1 MAGAV
6 SRLSRWVLTAYE
18 KPTFLTGFYASQ
30 GLRAAVAILRE
41 EWFLLVSLGT
51 CLCFFLVGDAI
62 LAHLQEPVGLAVI
75 FTWLFVTMLGSSLA
89 AVRHA
94 DQLAVRL
101 GEPYGTLLL
110 TLSVT
115 FIEVVSISA
124 VMTHGENNPTLAR
137 DTLFAVVMIV
147 LNGMVGLCL
156 LMGGWRHCEQHY
168 NLQGAKTYL
177 SVIISLVVLSLVL
190 PAFTQTTPT
199 PTLSG
204 AQQVFLVL
212 VAVGLYVAFLA
223 IQMGRHREY
232 FVADDIEA
240 APAGLAEET
249 RPFLREVILLLAY
262 LGPVVFLAEQLAH
275 PVDYLVETLEI
286 PTAFGGVIM
295 ALLVATP
302 EGIGALRA
310 AMSNQLQR
318 SVNIFLGSVLSTIG
332 LTIPGI
338 IVISQFTGRS
348 LILGVQHADLVMQ
361 LLTLAVSMVTFSSE
375 RTNVI
380 QFAVHLVFF
389 GAYILLIVQ
398 N

>member
-223 IQMGRHREY
+223 IQTGRHREY

-380 QFAVHLVFF
+380 QGAVHLVFF
-389 GAYILLIVQ
+389 GGRIQVW
-398 N
+398 